1 MAPRS
6 TEIFGV
12 IRLYMMRPDRFS
24 GFHNRGRFLRLGAA
38 SQRDNENKV
47 PVLISITG

>member
-1 MAPRS
+1 MGRVP
-6 TEIFGV
+6 GV
-12 IRLYMMRPDRFS
+12 KTDRFS

-47 PVLISITG
+47 PVLISITDNNR